1 MVCDRVWRGAFH
13 RHIMTSGGR
22 TATPART
29 IQLDNELTFPAVPA
43 VHTAEIQSTAMMA
56 FIEISC
62 MFQV

>member
-1 MVCDRVWRGAFH
+1 MDCDRVWRGASH

-29 IQLDNELTFPAVPA
+29 IQLDNELKFPAMPA
-43 VHTAEIQSTAMMA
+43 VHTAEIQSTAMTA
-56 FIEISC
+56 LIETSC